1 MPGVWYPARRFVSL
15 LVVLAAGACLN
26 GTELVT
32 PPRVPPTTFTL
43 EFRPDSEDLAT
54 ATALGWANGIPG
66 VQVTLTSADTT
77 SGGPRVLQGSDSG
90 TLVLEQLAGGRYVVD
105 AVRWLTDAER
115 AQLPAGDDAVG
126 FVARVPLL
134 TASSSARISV
144 ALVASRRHG
153 LVISEF
159 KGDLI
164 ALRDAFEAYYYSGYL
179 RLHNNGDSTIYL
191 DGLILGSG
199 FAWQFDYPNF
209 PCSLFRQYAEDS
221 LGLWADEFHQ
231 LPGRGTD
238 YPLPPGA
245 SVVLATDAI
254 DHRPLYPIGL
264 DLRQADFEFY
274 AGASDVDNP
283 AVPNAADVGT
293 RSDVFGHGLVW
304 SILAKVA
311 FVARSFDLGTMQ
323 TQFIGDYVWAR
334 IPADALL
341 DVMAMKTTYDGGY
354 PECRRLVNPRF
365 DRQEVKLLGTPF
377 VDDTLAYKRVE
388 LPFTIGGRPVL
399 QHTHTSAWDFTTGL
413 RAPFASP

>member
-1 MPGVWYPARRFVSL
+1 MSL
-15 LVVLAAGACLN
+15 SRSAVRWSAWCLAALGAEACLS
-26 GTELVT
+26 GTDLVS
-32 PPRVPPTTFTL
+32 PPRMPPTTITL
-43 EFRPDSEDLAT
+43 EFRADSEDLAS

-90 TLVLEQLAGGRYVVD
+90 TLVLEQLAGGRYIVD
-105 AVRWLTDAER
+105 AVRWLGDSER
-115 AQLPAGDDAVG
+115 AQLPPGDDAVG

-134 TASSSARISV
+134 TTSSPDRIPIS
-144 ALVASRRHG
+144 LVASRRRG

-159 KGDLI
+159 KGDPI
-164 ALRDAFEAYYYSGYL
+164 EFPGTREAYYFSGYL
-179 RLHNNGDSTIYL
+179 RLYNNGDTTIYL
-191 DGLILGSG
+191 DGLLIGSG

-209 PCSLFRQYAEDS
+209 PCSLYLSYAEDP
-221 LGLWADEFHQ
+221 LGVWADEFHQ

-238 YPLPPGA
+238 YPLPAGA
-245 SVVLATDAI
+245 SVVLATDGI
-254 DHRPLYPIGL
+254 DHRALYPIGL

-283 AVPNAADVGT
+283 AVPNAADVGM
-293 RSDVFGHGLVW
+293 RPDVFGHGLVW

-311 FVARSFDLGTMQ
+311 FIARPVDLATLQ

-354 PECRRLVNPRF
+354 PECRRLVNSRF

-377 VDDTLAYKRVE
+377 VDDTLAYKRVQ
-388 LPFTIGGRPVL
+388 LPFTVGGRPVL
-399 QHTHTSAWDFTTGL
+399 QHTRTSAWDFNTA
-413 RAPFASP
+413 RRDPFATP